1 MGKNM
6 TLYTIGGGS
15 YVLLEL
21 LYRGRSHWS
30 MFALGGACFLAI
42 GIPGRKLKKRHL
54 AIRSLLG
61 SATITAGE
69 LLCGLT
75 LNRDYR
81 IWDYRALPLN
91 FRGQICVPFSL
102 IWIGVSALA
111 AVVFEGCDKALE
123 WKKIND
129 KR

>member
-1 MGKNM
+1 MAKN
-6 TLYTIGGGS
+6 TILYTIGGGS

-42 GIPGRKLKKRHL
+42 GIPGRRLRRRHL
-54 AIRSLLG
+54 ALRSLLG
-61 SATITAGE
+61 AATITAGE

-75 LNRDYR
+75 LNRDHA
-81 IWDYRALPLN
+81 IWDYRRLPLN
-91 FRGQICVPFSL
+91 FQGQICLPFSL

-111 AVVFEGCDKALE
+111 AVLFEGCDKWLE
-123 WKKIND
+123 RKNIND